1 MELSLLLATAE
12 DTFCRQLRLFSK
24 SSSGISSK
32 MEKCF
37 FLILKF
43 RVIQSGA
50 KVGLDILETGAGDAG
65 QYALIV
71 ANKKGDSKAVFSLNV

>member
-1 MELSLLLATAE
+1 
-12 DTFCRQLRLFSK
+12 
-24 SSSGISSK
+24 

-37 FLILKF
+37 FLVLKF

-50 KVGLDILETGAGDAG
+50 KVGLDILETGARDAG

-71 ANKKGDSKAVFSLNV
+71 ANKKGDSKV